1 MYRHC
6 IHLSVF
12 LEFVPLN
19 GTSAWALGS
28 LRNSV
33 SSTSSR
39 LTNSTLQPR
48 WDYRARITGRAA
60 SFRVTLSL
68 TDWLTH
74 WQTHWLTHS
83 VTHWLIDL
91 LTHSLNHW
99 LIDSL
104 HNWLLTRCITDL
116 LPYWLTELLTYR
128 PSDLLTYW
136 LICCL
141 NHSLTHVSFKMSL
154 HWDPNVCYAS
164 GLCIGLSISY
174 PQHI

>member
-1 MYRHC
+1 MHVWIMYRHC
-6 IHLSVF
+6 INLSVF

-74 WQTHWLTHS
+74 WQTHWLTHLL
-83 VTHWLIDL
+83 THCLIDL

-99 LIDSL
+99 LINSL
-104 HNWLLTRCITDL
+104 HYWLLTRCITAVLTYWIIDL
-116 LPYWLTELLTYR
+116 PSFWLT
-128 PSDLLTYW
+128 DLLTY
-136 LICCL
+136 LL
-141 NHSLTHVSFKMSL
+141 PESLTHTRFLQDVTSL
-154 HWDPNVCYAS
+154 GS
-164 GLCIGLSISY
+164 
-174 PQHI
+174 